1 MVILAETVKQ
11 AQVLKKIIAMLGKE
25 FGCKVYSDEV
35 MEKFAKPC
43 FFIAATSV
51 MTPQSVNWMKKE
63 LTILLTYYVDSKNKN
78 EIHYLDV
85 VDRVQGLFPV
95 GIQVNDRFLKI
106 ESIEDDRAGEEQD
119 ILQITIVIPYLEHV
133 VKPASTADIMGEVD
147 INITH
152 DGGRNAQE
160 IFVGNIDK
168 DTI

>member
-1 MVILAETVKQ
+1 MAETVRQ
-11 AQVLKKIIAMLGKE
+11 AEVLKKIIAMLTKE

-35 MEKFAKPC
+35 KEKFAKPC

-51 MTPQSVNWMKKE
+51 MTPQSVNWLQKE
-63 LTILLTYYVDSKNKN
+63 LTILLTYYADTKNKN

-106 ESIEDDRAGEEQD
+106 DSIEDGRAGEEQD

-133 VKPASTADIMGEVD
+133 VKPASTSELMGELRLSV
-147 INITH
+147 TH
-152 DGGRNAQE
+152 DGGRNARE
-160 IFVGNIDK
+160 IFTGNIDK
-168 DTI
+168 DTL